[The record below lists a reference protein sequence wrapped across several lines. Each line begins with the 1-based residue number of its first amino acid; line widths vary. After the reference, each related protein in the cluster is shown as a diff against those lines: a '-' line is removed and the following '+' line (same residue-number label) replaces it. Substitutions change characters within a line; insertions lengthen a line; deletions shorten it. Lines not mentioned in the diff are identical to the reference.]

1 MSLTQ
6 ALNAAMSGLSVTQAN
21 LAVVAANVA
30 NSGTPGYVRKDVTQ
44 VTTVAGNLANGVRVT
59 AINRELDTFAQS
71 QLRTESSGGAY
82 ADVKADYYQQLQTI
96 YGQPGSTTGLDTV
109 FNNFTSAIQG
119 LAASPDSSS
128 ARDATVSAAQ
138 VLAQQLN
145 GMSQDIQSLR
155 TNADQ
160 AIGDSVNQANTA
172 LQQIANINQ
181 QLAGVTTQDS
191 ASAALL
197 DQRDGYIDQ
206 LATLMDIRIVPTDN
220 NQVNIF
226 TNSGQQLVGTSAATL
241 QFNPSGSLS
250 PSSQWNVDPSKSSAG
265 TISLVSPN
273 GGSVDLVA
281 SGAFRSGKIAAYLEM
296 RDQILPGAQA
306 QLDQV
311 ASAMSQALSSQTTT
325 GTAVTTGSGQSGYS
339 VDVGSLLSGN
349 TVNLTY
355 TDTATN
361 TQRNVTIVR
370 VDDPSVL
377 PLKPASTDPNNKV
390 IGINFSGGVAS
401 VAAQLNSA
409 LGSTGLQFSYPTGT
423 TLRVLDDGASGKV
436 DVNSFSATATTT
448 SLTNGGVEMPLFT
461 DGISAYS
468 GAITASGNQSVGYAA
483 RITVNSAL
491 VADPSK
497 LVGYQATTA
506 AGDSTRPNFLL
517 DQLTNAKLNYSPQA
531 GIGTTAAPFSAP
543 IGSYIG
549 QMMSQQG
556 DAATAA
562 ANLKQGQDV
571 VVSTLQ
577 QRFNDSSSVNID
589 EEMSKLLSLQTAYS
603 ANARVMTTINAMLD
617 DLMKAIS

>member
-6 ALNAAMSGLSVTQAN
+6 ALNAAMSGLNVTQAS
-21 LAVVAANVA
+21 LAVVASNVA
-30 NSGTPGYVRKDVTQ
+30 NSSTPGYVRKEAVQ
-44 VTTVAGNLANGVRVT
+44 VSSVAGDLADGVRVT

-119 LAASPDSSS
+119 LATSPDSAS
-128 ARDATVSAAQ
+128 ARDATVNAAQ
-138 VLAQQLN
+138 VLTQQLN
-145 GMSQDIQSLR
+145 GMSQDVQGLR
-155 TNADQ
+155 TSADE
-160 AIGDSVNQANTA
+160 AIGDSVSQANNA
-172 LQQIANINQ
+172 LQQIASINQ
-181 QLAGVTTQDS
+181 QLAGTSSQDS
-191 ASAALL
+191 ATASLL

-206 LATLMDIRIVPTDN
+206 LATLMDIRVVPTSG

-226 TNSGQQLVGTSAATL
+226 TNSGQQLVGTAAATL
-241 QFNPSGSLS
+241 TFNSEGSLS
-250 PSSQWNVDPSKSSAG
+250 PSSQWNADPSKSSVG
-265 TISLVSPN
+265 TISLLSPN
-273 GGSVDLVA
+273 GGSTDLVA

-296 RDQILPGAQA
+296 RDQILPGAQS

-311 ASAMSQALSSQTTT
+311 ASAMSQALSSQTTA
-325 GTAVTTGSGQSGYS
+325 GTAVTPSGGRSGYD

-361 TQRNVTIVR
+361 TQRTVTIVR

-390 IGINFSGGVAS
+390 IGISFSGGTAS

-409 LGSTGLQFSYPTGT
+409 LGSTGLAFSNPTGT

-436 DVNSFSATATTT
+436 DVNSLSATATTI

-461 DGISAYS
+461 DGSNAFS
-468 GAITASGNQSVGYAA
+468 GAITAGGNQSVGYAG
-483 RITVNSAL
+483 RITVNAAL

-497 LVGYQATTA
+497 LVGYQASTA
-506 AGDSTRPNFLL
+506 AGDSTRPDFLL
-517 DQLTNAKLNYSPQA
+517 EQLTQAKLNYSPQG
-531 GIGTTAAPFSAP
+531 GIGSAAAPFSGSV
-543 IGSYIG
+543 GSYIG
-549 QMMSQQG
+549 QAMSQQG
-556 DAATAA
+556 DAASAA